1 MSDIQR
7 SKEFFFVPDGYG
19 IYFTLFFSFGCPVVV
34 DGSLTMKVAKQRHV
48 GPPRTTLEEARQI
61 VANIPVLRT
70 LLIPKRPKSA
80 EERAQHKEEHKE
92 REDKA
97 ISEGLMFAARFSE
110 FEVKYRLRSPRGRTQ
125 EEGDQDSQAS
135 VSRSDAG
142 DLNSSAGSSEVIKNG
157 GSGLQGAGGPS
168 PATTQLDAATFEG
181 KAGGGTAL
189 AGAHL
194 SAANAA
200 TLSKKQRFAMS
211 LATLSARAE
220 KRKSLV
226 SEGAIQAL
234 SDLAGHNDP
243 TIQKSCASAFS
254 QLSKEQ
260 KIRRKM
266 HDEGVV
272 GTLLTLSSTS
282 NSKLVKLD
290 CVRAICNLYCES
302 GYETKALRD
311 SVPAMLI
318 RCVQEC
324 PETYEVVL
332 TCILNMSCTSDKI
345 PRIEELNDV
354 LLQLYNLPDILS
366 EKQMLIV
373 LQTLCNLSSM
383 RGNQL
388 KLVEDGC
395 LKIVEKSVRS
405 EKEELRCISTDI
417 VRNLTTDKRTR
428 PKLLDHNIISVLV
441 NMSKDPVD
449 SVKRGAVRAFFNL
462 SNDPTCREKIVSGNA
477 VSVIIK
483 MSQEKMSSVDMGR
496 LAARTLRVLCGDKQ
510 VAYRLVSD
518 GIVKALM
525 ALLRTDDGA
534 IQQYCAESICSLFQ
548 LKDVLG
554 PLIQQGA
561 VSVIVSLS
569 QNSTDPITGEWCSFA
584 LYHLATN
591 KACPDQTL
599 AHGVLPC
606 LIKLCDVSS
615 PRTKYFCAAA
625 FAYITLL
632 PAQGADI
639 DPSGAIPI
647 LVHMLREE
655 SDVNTKNNCAASLY
669 NLADDDHNCF
679 LMMEAGALLPV
690 VHLTQSDNLQTKI
703 KCAAI
708 LCRLSLQKQYYSQ
721 FAGED
726 VLQMLLALSNVDHTL
741 TQRRV
746 IISLSNLSQ
755 NQDLRRQLLH
765 LDPFPYIIAL
775 ASKRDENLRR
785 GCVSIVC
792 NLAYESGNERA
803 IVYAKVV
810 PTLLITAMI
819 SSDQIE
825 TKQICVKA
833 MVNLMADSSL
843 YKNMV
848 DDGAIWGFSS
858 LAQLGDPVLVELCA
872 KAICSLSCE
881 FAEQMLLSTS
891 TLKTILMLVN
901 RDDDV
906 ELQRLGG
913 RALLNLLVCTTNEH
927 APLHALVVQNLTRL
941 AACKDEEISE
951 LTILSLC
958 IISMS
963 ESCRERIVN
972 SGMLNMID
980 ASTIF
985 ASAPLCYAYLTMF
998 GNIANN
1004 PTMRTKILDDKS
1016 VSRFEQICK
1025 AGDSSLD
1032 LAVIKAIYCIS
1043 CAQVNIPKLA
1053 DQNLL
1058 PVISNIHRAKYEK
1071 TPEMLLYIIV
1081 TLYNMTTVPE
1091 VHAKLVVQGYVSML
1105 TALWPEA
1112 KRDPKM
1118 GIQLI
1123 MAILHMANGHIN
1135 STRLVDDGAVP
1146 ILVFLA
1152 EKKHPTGFIIPY
1164 TMYHRCAAAMRNLLC
1179 ASSNQVKMVKAGAIE
1194 ALINLAQRAENPRH
1208 ISDPLSPS
1216 IKENCAAAL
1225 RSMTYNEAIRDTL
1238 KNSEAIDIMLEE
1250 DDKLQYSL
1258 LVELEAESWTNGAR
1272 GTSRQGRA
1280 KTICPGPLVT
1290 DLLKPTVDV
1299 KLQIDKRY
1307 AELSKFNVL
1316 VQLDEPNLE
1325 IEASVNDLSIGINDL
1340 ASYEDT
1346 EDATGNGGGTIQLCP
1361 KQEMELSAV
1370 PIHLLKA
1377 SEEAEESLLGGE
1389 GMVSATNTHEQR
1401 PEESGRGAGFPDRSS
1416 RGSFDGQPQIQGGDM
1431 AGSFSMAGGKFD
1443 SLPSLKPASA
1453 TGPFIPPASAGIP
1466 PPSAAGA
1473 RLSSGGIHIGLSKSL
1488 NASDFPALFFHRKDG
1503 PGQNSLSASLGQLPP
1518 VQPGSGGHGG
1528 NLAGPQT
1535 TPGSPGDASKSPDN
1549 CAVPG
1554 SKKRPKAKKPIDPE
1568 KNFGTLVAMIKS
1580 GANIDAVVNRWTAI
1594 SRF

>member
-1 MSDIQR
+1 MS
-7 SKEFFFVPDGYG
+7 G
-19 IYFTLFFSFGCPVVV
+19 
-34 DGSLTMKVAKQRHV
+34 
-48 GPPRTTLEEARQI
+48 
-61 VANIPVLRT
+61 IPVLATMFDRR
-70 LLIPKRPKSA
+70 RPSSA
-80 EERAQHKEEHKE
+80 ELQLMLHEAVKE
-92 REDKA
+92 RTEKA
-97 ISEGLMFAARFSE
+97 GPMGLMFAARFSAA
-110 FEVKYRLRSPRGRTQ
+110 EVGPCHDPLAKRGRGGSAAQ
-125 EEGDQDSQAS
+125 GDQAGGDNRLASDSQS
-135 VSRSDAG
+135 SLSRSDMA
-142 DLNSSAGSSEVIKNG
+142 DFNAG
-157 GSGLQGAGGPS
+157 GSVELGKTAAGGGGTSNNNMAAMTIGAS
-168 PATTQLDAATFEG
+168 PATTQQDATAS
-181 KAGGGTAL
+181 ALGTDTML
-189 AGAHL
+189 ARPMTQ
-194 SAANAA
+194 SAS
-200 TLSKKQRFAMS
+200 LKKRQRFAMS
-211 LATLSARAE
+211 LATLSARSE

-226 SEGAIQAL
+226 DEGAIQAL
-234 SDLAGHNDP
+234 SDLAVINDL
-243 TIQKSCASAFS
+243 TIQKSCASAFA
-254 QLSKEQ
+254 QLAKEPRL
-260 KIRRKM
+260 RRRM
-266 HDEGVV
+266 HEEGVV
-272 GTLLTLSSTS
+272 ATLLTLATS
-282 NSKLVKLD
+282 PSAANSRLVKLD
-290 CVRAICNLYCES
+290 SVRAICNLFCET
-302 GYETKALRD
+302 GYEAKALRD
-311 SVPAMLI
+311 SVPQLLSKVVI
-318 RCVQEC
+318 EC
-324 PETYEVVL
+324 PEAYEIVL
-332 TCILNMSCTSDKI
+332 TSILNISCVSDKI
-345 PRIEELNDV
+345 TRIEELNDV
-354 LLQLYNLPDILS
+354 LLQLYSFPGSSMPNHQQLIIL
-366 EKQMLIV
+366 QI
-373 LQTLCNLSSM
+373 LCNLSSL

-395 LKIVEKSVRS
+395 LRIVEKAIMS
-405 EKEELRCISTDI
+405 ENEELRCISTDI

-428 PKLLDHNIISVLV
+428 PKLLDHNIIGVLV
-441 NMSKDPVD
+441 NMSKDPVEN
-449 SVKRGAVRAFFNL
+449 VKRGAVRAFYNL

-483 MSQEKMSSVDMGR
+483 MSQEKMNSVDMGR

-548 LKDVLG
+548 LKDVLS

-569 QNSTDPITGEWCSFA
+569 QQSTDLITGEWCSFA

-591 KACPDQTL
+591 KACPDKTL

-669 NLADDDHNCF
+669 NLADDDHNCY

-690 VHLTQSDNLQTKI
+690 VHLTQSENLQTKI

-792 NLAYESGNERA
+792 NLACEAGNERV
-803 IVYAKVV
+803 IVHAKVV

-833 MVNLMADSSL
+833 LVNLMADSSL
-843 YKNMV
+843 YKPMV

-891 TLKTILMLVN
+891 TLKTIVMLVN
-901 RDDDV
+901 RTDDV
-906 ELQRLGG
+906 ELQRAGG
-913 RALLNLLVCTTNEH
+913 RALLNLLACTTNEH
-927 APLHALVVQNLTRL
+927 ESMREYVVQNLTPL
-941 AACKDEEISE
+941 ARAGSNDEEISE
-951 LTILSLC
+951 LVILSLC
-958 IISMS
+958 LISMS

-972 SGMLNMID
+972 LGMLKMID

-985 ASAPLCYAYLTMF
+985 ASAPLSYAYLTMF

-1004 PTMRTKILDDKS
+1004 PMMRTKVLDDRS

-1025 AGDSSLD
+1025 VGDASLD
-1032 LAVIKAIYCIS
+1032 LAVIKAIYCVS
-1043 CAQVNIPKLA
+1043 CAQSNIPKLA
-1053 DQNLL
+1053 EQNLL
-1058 PVISNIHRAKYEK
+1058 PIIATIHRSKYEMSS
-1071 TPEMLLYIIV
+1071 EMLLYIIV

-1091 VHAKLVVQGYVSML
+1091 VHSRIVSQGFVGALVSF
-1105 TALWPEA
+1105 WPDA
-1112 KRDPKM
+1112 KRDPRLGM
-1118 GIQLI
+1118 YVIN
-1123 MAILHMANGHIN
+1123 AILHLANGSIN
-1135 STRLVDDGAVP
+1135 TTRFVEEGAVP
-1146 ILVFLA
+1146 VLVFLA
-1152 EKKHPTGFIIPY
+1152 EKKHPAGYNVPY
-1164 TMYHRCAAAMRNLLC
+1164 EMYHGCAAAFRNLLC
-1179 ASSNQVKMVKAGAIE
+1179 ASANQVRMVHLGVIGAI
-1194 ALINLAQRAENPRH
+1194 INLAKRAESARNVAK
-1208 ISDPLSPS
+1208 PLSPI
-1216 IKENCAAAL
+1216 IKENCACAL
-1225 RSMTYNEAIRDTL
+1225 RSMTYNDAIRDEL
-1238 KNSEAIDIMLEE
+1238 KNSEAVDIMLEE
-1250 DDKLQYSL
+1250 DDKIQYSL

-1272 GTSRQGRA
+1272 GTSREGRA
-1280 KTICPGPLVT
+1280 KPVELAPLVT
-1290 DLLKPTVDV
+1290 EFLKPTVDV
-1299 KLQIDKRY
+1299 RLSIDKRY
-1307 AELSKFNVL
+1307 AELEKFHVQ

-1325 IEASVNDLSIGINDL
+1325 LENHVSDLSIGINDL
-1340 ASYEDT
+1340 ASYEDP
-1346 EDATGNGGGTIQLCP
+1346 ELVSSGADAGQPLLRSCP
-1361 KQEMELSAV
+1361 KQEVELTPV

-1377 SEEAEESLLGGE
+1377 SAEQEAEDAQAAALGGMSVLSL
-1389 GMVSATNTHEQR
+1389 GASIGPEQT
-1401 PEESGRGAGFPDRSS
+1401 DRSQIS
-1416 RGSFDGQPQIQGGDM
+1416 SARIERSSFDGSVPQ
-1431 AGSFSMAGGKFD
+1431 SRAGGGVTE
-1443 SLPSLKPASA
+1443 LPTLKPGSTIPTSTMPRSAS
-1453 TGPFIPPASAGIP
+1453 TAGVLSQSLDRQDFPTIG
-1466 PPSAAGA
+1466 SRGAKDLGGAGA
-1473 RLSSGGIHIGLSKSL
+1473 
-1488 NASDFPALFFHRKDG
+1488 A
-1503 PGQNSLSASLGQLPP
+1503 SLSASHGQLPP
-1518 VQPGSGGHGG
+1518 M
-1528 NLAGPQT
+1528 QT
-1535 TPGSPGDASKSPDN
+1535 TGGAPGGGAFGDGQEAPEAGKSK
-1549 CAVPG
+1549 
-1554 SKKRPKAKKPIDPE
+1554 RRTRAKKPEDPS
-1568 KNFGTLVAMIKS
+1568 KTFGALVALINS
-1580 GANIDAVVNRWTAI
+1580 SSDIGDVVDRWVHI